1 MEFEFEFESRI
12 NVGEEE
18 KFKSWHYLMLFLA
31 AVIAALVTMVSI
43 TEKTTAYIY
52 NLLLPILMVML
63 VGGTMEKRP
72 AQRSCKCRVRFN
84 TSDMFYDVPAID
96 KTERDYDESCYIEY
110 EKIDCIEFDP
120 PTLQLRISFLKPYV
134 LRRVRKADGEEI
146 LDDWEDMPI
155 CMKFVRKE
163 DAEQVLYMVRRY
175 ITEDVYI
182 NGIDW

>member
-1 MEFEFEFESRI
+1 MEFEFESRI

-18 KFKSWHYLMLFLA
+18 KFERWHYLMLFFA

-43 TEKTTAYIY
+43 TEKTTTYIHI
-52 NLLLPILMVML
+52 LLLPILVVML
-63 VGGTMEKRP
+63 VAVTMEKGP
-72 AQRSCKCRVRFN
+72 AQRSCRCHVRFN
-84 TSDMFYDVPAID
+84 ATDMFYDVPAID
-96 KTERDYDESCYIEY
+96 RTERDYDENCYIEY

-134 LRRVRKADGEEI
+134 LRQVRKADGEEI
-146 LDDWEDMPI
+146 LDDWEDAPI
-155 CMKFVRKE
+155 CMKFVCKE

-182 NGIDW
+182 NGVDW